1 MKITLLNK
9 KHLTLLLGIIIC
21 GAIDI
26 TLLSHISSAWGN
38 ILFAM
43 LVVLQFY
50 LTVEISN
57 KVMDEP
63 LVLDFRSEEAKK
75 REEENYSQELL
86 KGFRN
91 NLLMK
96 IAEGQLSSEKATH
109 LFEEVLKFEINTNP
123 KALEEAKLAYFTKQ
137 LTEGV

>member
-21 GAIDI
+21 GIIDI
-26 TLLSHISSAWGN
+26 IALSYVSSVWGN

-63 LVLDFRSEEAKK
+63 LVLDFNASKK
-75 REEENYSQELL
+75 SYIIS
-86 KGFRN
+86 
-91 NLLMK
+91 
-96 IAEGQLSSEKATH
+96 LSGSS
-109 LFEEVLKFEINTNP
+109 
-123 KALEEAKLAYFTKQ
+123 
-137 LTEGV
+137 

>member
-9 KHLTLLLGIIIC
+9 KHLTLLLGIILC

-26 TLLSHISSAWGN
+26 TLLSHISSVWGN
-38 ILFAM
+38 ILFAI
-43 LVVLQFY
+43 LVVFQFY

-63 LVLDFRSEEAKK
+63 LILDFRSEQAKK

-123 KALEEAKLAYFTKQ
+123 KALEEAKLIHFTKQ
-137 LTEGV
+137 LNEVV